1 MKFVA
6 ALALLSSA
14 VAFMTGPNRLN
25 SSALHGRDAYILSC
39 KSKSLTFVLGCLRT
53 DVENKFRHEKTD
65 FQLVLPVGRGTALF
79 LLPAIA
85 ARDCVFCSDAAAYIS
100 WT

>member
-14 VAFMTGPNRLN
+14 VAFTTGPNRLN

-53 DVENKFRHEKTD
+53 DVENTFLIEYGKEKKE
-65 FQLVLPVGRGTALF
+65 
-79 LLPAIA
+79 
-85 ARDCVFCSDAAAYIS
+85 
-100 WT
+100 